1 MNCRRAND
9 SGRRRLPRRDRSNTA
24 FTLIEVMV
32 ATAVLVISLASIL
45 LLVSTGIRT
54 ARILDRVHVDASS
67 VAGELSL
74 TNRLEE
80 GVESG
85 DFGDAH
91 PGYGWTRTI
100 TEAGTNGLFRV
111 DFVVSGGGE
120 AESRL
125 SVLLF
130 RPGSV
135 SRRGLPQ

>member
-135 SRRGLPQ
+135 SRRGVPQ

>member
-9 SGRRRLPRRDRSNTA
+9 SGRRRLPRRDGNDTA

-45 LLVSTGIRT
+45 MLVSTGIRT

-125 SVLLF
+125 SLLLF

>member
-9 SGRRRLPRRDRSNTA
+9 SGQRRLPRRDGSDAA

>member
-9 SGRRRLPRRDRSNTA
+9 SGRRRLPRRDGSNTA
-24 FTLIEVMV
+24 FNLIEVMV
-32 ATAVLVISLASIL
+32 ATALLVISLASIL

-125 SVLLF
+125 SLLLF

-135 SRRGLPQ
+135 SRRGVPQ

>member
-1 MNCRRAND
+1 MNRRRTNK
-9 SGRRRLPRRDRSNTA
+9 SNGRRLPRRDGGDAA

-45 LLVSTGIRT
+45 MLVSTGIRT

-125 SVLLF
+125 SLLLF

>member
-125 SVLLF
+125 SLLLF

-135 SRRGLPQ
+135 SRRGVPQ

>member
-9 SGRRRLPRRDRSNTA
+9 SGRRRLPRRDGSNTA

-125 SVLLF
+125 SLLLF

-135 SRRGLPQ
+135 SRRGVPQ

>member
-1 MNCRRAND
+1 MNRRRTNKSD
-9 SGRRRLPRRDRSNTA
+9 GRRLPRRDGSDAA

-32 ATAVLVISLASIL
+32 ATAVLAISLASIL
-45 LLVSTGIRT
+45 MLVSTGIRT

-125 SVLLF
+125 SLLLF
-130 RPGSV
+130 RPASISKKG
-135 SRRGLPQ
+135 GL

>member
-125 SVLLF
+125 SLLLF

>member
-9 SGRRRLPRRDRSNTA
+9 SGRRRLPRRDGSNTA

>member
-9 SGRRRLPRRDRSNTA
+9 SGRRRLPRRDGSNTA

-135 SRRGLPQ
+135 SRRGVPQ